1 MSLACAPL
9 KSWFKERMRLVV
21 FVVVSDVL
29 GEAWEVK
36 WTKGGLDDSK
46 GGAGPRRLE
55 LVHQ

>member
-1 MSLACAPL
+1 MRSVEA
-9 KSWFKERMRLVV
+9 WFKERMRLVV